1 MTSGNY
7 TAVKIERNGHIATIT
22 LNRPE
27 RMNAVNSVLAD
38 DFHRALD
45 ELAEEIDIR
54 VIIVTGEG
62 RGFCAGADVNQMA
75 DSLDGR
81 STKFESKYAS
91 GVSPLAPHLRSIP
104 QPVIAAV
111 NGVAAGGGFGIA
123 LACDMRIASENAR
136 FGCVFVKRSLV
147 PDTGTSYT
155 TPGLVGMGVA
165 MEMALTGNV
174 YDAQWALEKGL
185 VNKVVPEDQLM
196 SEAFQLAE
204 DIASNPPIAVRSIK
218 QLMYAHSLDLDPVYK
233 QERAAN
239 APAADSED
247 RREAVRSFVEKR
259 KPVYKGR

>member
-1 MTSGNY
+1 MTSSNY
-7 TAVKIERNGHIATIT
+7 TAIKLERDGHIATIK

-38 DFHRALD
+38 DFHRVLD
-45 ELAEEIDIR
+45 EIAAENDIR
-54 VIIVTGEG
+54 VVIITGEG

-75 DSLDGR
+75 DSLEVKANTFT
-81 STKFESKYAS
+81 SQYAS
-91 GVSPLAPHLRSIP
+91 GVSPLAPHIRSIP

-123 LACDMRIASENAR
+123 LACDMRIASEKAR

-174 YDAQWALEKGL
+174 YDAQWALDKGL
-185 VNKVVPEDQLM
+185 VNKVVPEENLM
-196 SEAFQLAE
+196 EEAFKLAE
-204 DIASNPPIAVRSIK
+204 EISSNPPIAVRSIK
-218 QLMYAHSLDLDPVYK
+218 QLMYSHSLDLDPVYK

-239 APAADSED
+239 APAANSED
-247 RREAVRSFVEKR
+247 RKEAVRSFVEKR
-259 KPVYKGR
+259 QPVYKGI